1 MIVFSNENRILSIIS
16 LICVLIIFPSLV
28 PSPLPTPG
36 PVYYKPMKH
45 QDYQQHHNS
54 KRDVRL
60 RNYKRNVAQAA
71 VGQLYSR
78 NPHYDTSYKE
88 SESSP
93 PPSNYGSPPPSDYGR
108 PPPSNYGVEEQPLAP
123 PLSNYGNP
131 PPSAYGSPPLSSYGV
146 EQEPIATYGV
156 LPKVLF
162 NDAPEPIYGT
172 VFRTRI
178 QVSCDDPRTKCDEL
192 EAEGKVVECSI
203 PRFR

>member
-1 MIVFSNENRILSIIS
+1 MCVF
-16 LICVLIIFPSLV
+16 IIFPPLV

-93 PPSNYGSPPPSDYGR
+93 PPSNYGSPPPSEYGR

-123 PLSNYGNP
+123 PLSKYGNS
-131 PPSAYGSPPLSSYGV
+131 PPSGYGSPPLSGYGV
-146 EQEPIATYGV
+146 EQEPISTYGV

-162 NDAPEPIYGT
+162 DDAPEPIYGT

>member
-1 MIVFSNENRILSIIS
+1 MCVF
-16 LICVLIIFPSLV
+16 IIFPPLV

-108 PPPSNYGVEEQPLAP
+108 PPPTNYGVEEQPLAP

-131 PPSAYGSPPLSSYGV
+131 PPSDYGSPPLANYGV
-146 EQEPIATYGV
+146 EQEPIAYPPLSTYGV

-172 VFRTRI
+172 VFRTKI